1 MTSIYVKTKKS
12 IRVDDGMARKQRKWY
27 EGACYHIMGRGN
39 RRSAIYRSDED
50 YKIFLMQVRE
60 VQDQYPFVLHAFCLM
75 TNHFHMEMTTDTVP
89 IWKNGKYGYQGHLF
103 DSRYTSCLIEND
115 LYFLEVSR
123 YIHLNPVKAAMVRE
137 PLAYDYSSYRVY
149 MKDGSDGEKGI
160 VDPTRVF
167 SGFRHDPR
175 EQYRMFVEGKIMG
188 RTAEGGGVCRKGCL
202 QIQPAGNL
210 LKRGASQRTKAGNA

>member
-1 MTSIYVKTKKS
+1 M
-12 IRVDDGMARKQRKWY
+12 
-27 EGACYHIMGRGN
+27 
-39 RRSAIYRSDED
+39 
-50 YKIFLMQVRE
+50 
-60 VQDQYPFVLHAFCLM
+60 LHAFCLM
-75 TNHFHMEMTTDTVP
+75 TNHFHMEMTTDIVP
-89 IWKNGKYGYQGHLF
+89 IWKIMKKIMHNYAMWFNGKYGYQGHLF

-175 EQYRMFVEGKIMG
+175 EQYRMFVEGKISH
-188 RTAEGGGVCRKGCL
+188 AEQEMLIRKDMKEDDMWL
-202 QIQPAGNL
+202 PW
-210 LKRGASQRTKAGNA
+210 